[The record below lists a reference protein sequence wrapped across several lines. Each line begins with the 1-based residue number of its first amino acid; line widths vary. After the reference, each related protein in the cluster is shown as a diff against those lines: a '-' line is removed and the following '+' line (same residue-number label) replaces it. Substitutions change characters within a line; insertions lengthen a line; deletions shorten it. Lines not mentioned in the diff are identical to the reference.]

1 MKKLVVFDFDGVVV
15 DSFATAFSC
24 LKGLHEKYQLPTLTK
39 EKLEELFDGNLWENH
54 ARLGLEETQEKNL
67 KEDLKKLLGNAQAD
81 MPFFAGMSEV
91 LTKLSQQYTLIILSS
106 NHSATI
112 KLLLEREGVTDAISI
127 ISGTETPGSKREKI
141 QQLTQGSDGSTF
153 FVTDTRGDIL
163 EAHGLPIHI
172 VAVTWGYHSQE
183 RLAQAQPDM
192 VVHSPEELLEYL
204 QSFL

>member
-1 MKKLVVFDFDGVVV
+1 MKTIIFDFDGVIV
-15 DSFATAFSC
+15 DSFTTAFNC
-24 LKGLHEKYQLPTLTK
+24 LRSLHEKYQLPTLTK

-54 ARLGLEETQEKNL
+54 ARLGLEATQEKNL
-67 KEDLKKLLGNAQAD
+67 KEDLKKLLGNAQAG
-81 MPFFAGMSEV
+81 MPFFAGMSKI
-91 LTKLSQQYTLIILSS
+91 LTQLSKQYTLVILSS
-106 NHSATI
+106 NHAATI
-112 KLLLEREGVTDAISI
+112 KLLLEREGVTHTISDV
-127 ISGTETPGSKREKI
+127 SGTETPGSKREKI
-141 QQLTQGSDGSTF
+141 QQLTQGSDGNTF